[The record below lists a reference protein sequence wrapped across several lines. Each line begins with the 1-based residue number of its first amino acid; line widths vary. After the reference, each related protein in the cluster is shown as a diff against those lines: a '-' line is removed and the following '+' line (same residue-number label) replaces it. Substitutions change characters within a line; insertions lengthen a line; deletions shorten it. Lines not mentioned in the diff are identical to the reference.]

1 MCEPP
6 AVALGWVSLES
17 LARILAG
24 RASRACWNHAR
35 MASMCGIVG
44 GFSVRPLDCLSD
56 PARVDRAIDSLAHR
70 GPDDRGCYFTQDR
83 RAFLG
88 QRRLSII
95 DLAGGHQPLID
106 STDQVRLVYNG
117 EIYNY
122 RGLRQPLVAEGYPFR
137 THSDG
142 EVILPLYQREPVD
155 FVQRLSGMFAIAL
168 LDETADRLTLV
179 RDRNGIKPLYWWTD
193 GATLLLASEAK
204 AILTLLTERP
214 ALSATGLRAYLRWKY
229 IPDPLTIF
237 DGIRRLRPAE
247 VLRAEPRGD
256 RLHIETD
263 TYWRPDYGGERFT
276 DEQEALE
283 ELDRRLRA
291 AVLSHL
297 ESDVDVGTLLSGGV
311 DSSLV
316 TAMAAQQSGRRLKT
330 FSVGFKEQGFD
341 QLPFAR
347 ILAERY
353 GTEHHE
359 EHVELDPVVTV
370 ERMVRQFDE
379 PFADS
384 SALACLWVCETAAR
398 EVKVVLTGDGGDES
412 FAGYRRYE
420 DLAAA
425 AHQPAWRRR
434 LAGLSAVIPSALFSP
449 EAKFARRLQLDAL
462 DPVAQHEE
470 RQVMCSRWLISR
482 LLTERYQAI
491 DDVDLFGEH
500 RACTG
505 ASWHEVDAAQYID
518 LRMYLPGDIL
528 TKVDRTSM
536 ACSLECRVP
545 LLDHHV
551 TEFSA
556 SLPIDLKV
564 RGGVRKY
571 LLKRLAER
579 YVPHELLYRPK
590 MGFRIPIRR
599 WFKRDLL
606 DRTAALLHEGV
617 LVRRE
622 ILDPAGLAWLFRV
635 QRRAWMDFGSQL
647 WGMLFLE
654 HWARAFLG

>member
-1 MCEPP
+1 
-6 AVALGWVSLES
+6 
-17 LARILAG
+17 
-24 RASRACWNHAR
+24 
-35 MASMCGIVG
+35 MCGIVG
-44 GFSVRPLDCLSD
+44 GFSVRPIDGLAEPSRL
-56 PARVDRAIDSLAHR
+56 DRAIDLLSHR
-70 GPDDRGCYFTQDR
+70 GPDDRGRYVSSDR

-88 QRRLSII
+88 HRRLSII
-95 DLAGGHQPLID
+95 DLAGGHQPLVD
-106 STDQVRLVYNG
+106 STDRVRLIYNG

-122 RGLRQPLVAEGYPFR
+122 RELRGSLAAGGYPFR

-142 EVILPLYQREPVD
+142 EVILPLYHREPTD
-155 FVQRLSGMFAIAL
+155 FVRRLSGMFAIAL
-168 LDETADRLTLV
+168 LDEASDRLTLV

-193 GATLLLASEAK
+193 GAVLLFASEAK
-204 AILTLLTERP
+204 AVLALLSERP
-214 ALSATGLRAYLRWKY
+214 ALSAEGLRAYLRWKY

-247 VLRAEPRGD
+247 MLRAWPDGD
-256 RLHIETD
+256 RLHVETE
-263 TYWRPDYGGERFT
+263 TYWRLDYGADRFH
-276 DEQEALE
+276 DEEEALG
-283 ELDRRLRA
+283 ELDRRLRT
-291 AVLSHL
+291 AVRSHL

-316 TAMAAQQSGRRLKT
+316 TALAAQQSGRRLKT

-347 ILAERY
+347 VVAERY

-359 EHVELDPVVTV
+359 EHVELDPIATV

-384 SALACLWVCETAAR
+384 SALACLRVCETAAR

-420 DLAAA
+420 DLAIALGR
-425 AHQPAWRRR
+425 PCWRRR
-434 LAGLSAVIPSALFSP
+434 LTRLGSVIPSALFSP
-449 EAKFARRLQLDAL
+449 EAKFVRRLRIDSMDA
-462 DPVAQHEE
+462 VTQHEQ
-470 RQVMCSRWLISR
+470 RQALFSRWLMSR
-482 LLTERYQAI
+482 LLARRYRETE
-491 DDVDLFGEH
+491 DVDAFGEH
-500 RACTG
+500 RAS
-505 ASWHEVDAAQYID
+505 ADAAWHAVDAAQFID

-545 LLDHHV
+545 LLDPSI

-556 SLPIDLKV
+556 SLPIGLKV

-579 YVPHELLYRPK
+579 YLPREILYRPK

-599 WFKRDLL
+599 WFKRGLL
-606 DRTAALLHEGV
+606 DQTASLLGGGV
-617 LVRRE
+617 LVRRD
-622 ILDPAGLAWLFRV
+622 ILDPSGLAWLFRT
-635 QRRAWMDFGSQL
+635 QRYPWMDFGSQL
-647 WGMLFLE
+647 WALLFLE
-654 HWARAFLG
+654 LWAQAYLAD